1 MAAAAAT
8 QRSAVVRLTG
18 DVTRPESQRDGA
30 LATATPTKC
39 VAVNPPL
46 TTERANRIS
55 LLAKSPRA
63 VVTSAIAVRP
73 QGAMRLHGRSLM
85 AFVLTPTT
93 PIISW
98 LDELKKWS
106 ATSPAFFSGRP
117 IILDLTAVD
126 LTESQIG
133 ELIAGLGERG
143 IRVMA
148 LEGTKTDQL
157 APSLPPVLKR
167 ERSAGSKAGLG
178 SPSDKRAAA
187 PRRQEPS
194 SLLIES
200 PIRSGQSVI
209 FPNGDVTVLGSVA
222 SGAEVVAGGSI
233 HVYGALR
240 GRAMAGSMGNARA
253 RIFCSKNE
261 AELVSID
268 GYYRTAE
275 EMDASLRS
283 RPAQCWLENRVLAI
297 AALD

>member
-1 MAAAAAT
+1 M
-8 QRSAVVRLTG
+8 
-18 DVTRPESQRDGA
+18 
-30 LATATPTKC
+30 
-39 VAVNPPL
+39 
-46 TTERANRIS
+46 TT
-55 LLAKSPRA
+55 
-63 VVTSAIAVRP
+63 AIAVRP
-73 QGAMRLHGRSLM
+73 LGAMRLHGRSLM
-85 AFVLTPTT
+85 AFVLTPTA
-93 PIISW
+93 PIVDW
-98 LDELKKWS
+98 LTELKKWS
-106 ATSPAFFSGRP
+106 ATSPAFFAGRP
-117 IILDLTAVD
+117 IILDLAAVD
-126 LTESQIG
+126 LTEPQIG
-133 ELIAGLGERG
+133 ELIAGLGDRG

-148 LEGTKTDQL
+148 LEGTKADQL
-157 APSLPPVLKR
+157 SPSLPPVLKR
-167 ERSAGSKAGLG
+167 ERPAAGGETALASSSG
-178 SPSDKRAAA
+178 KRPPAAKP

-233 HVYGALR
+233 HVYGTLR

-253 RIFCSKNE
+253 RIFCNKNE

-275 EMDASLRS
+275 EMDANLRS